1 MKLTINE
8 INNKIYT
15 INEINNKIYT
25 IRGQQIMLD
34 RDLAELYGVEN
45 KRLNEQVKRNIE
57 RFPKEFMFQLTK
69 KELEDWK
76 SQFATSNSEKMGLRK
91 LPFAFTEQGVSMLSA
106 VLKSDTAIQTSIRII
121 KSFVAMRK
129 FLSTNANIF
138 QRLESIELKQ
148 LQYQQQ
154 TDNQFDKVFKAIE
167 SKQIKPT
174 QGIFYNGQIFDA
186 HSFVSDLIRDAK
198 ENIVKLGNITKC
210 NSFKRNEKN
219 LLKL

>member
-1 MKLTINE
+1 MKL
-8 INNKIYT
+8 T

>member
-1 MKLTINE
+1 ME
-8 INNKIYT
+8 IT
-15 INEINNKIYT
+15 LNEINNKIYT
-25 IRGQQIMLD
+25 IRSQQVMLD

-45 KRLNEQVKRNIE
+45 KRLNEQVKRNIV

-69 KELEDWK
+69 EELEDWK

-121 KSFVAMRK
+121 KSFVEMRK

-174 QGIFYNGQIFDA
+174 QG
-186 HSFVSDLIRDAK
+186 
-198 ENIVKLGNITKC
+198 ENRIERV
-210 NSFKRNEKN
+210 NSFT
-219 LLKL
+219 LLGLEPKLMCIENTPMEAV